1 MTKLTHTK
9 PTIDFKVNSQTGE
22 AFISIR
28 KTAELLNMPDT
39 TLRDHLKAAHPN
51 FDRKHG
57 LTPEIL
63 QKVVNYRARQNSL
76 EAISLQ
82 DKLAEAGAKAFI
94 YHEAG
99 YQVSASPIAMQV
111 LPQDYVAALRQLA
124 ETEEKRLLLL
134 EDNNEKSIL
143 VDSSNEYYTVRK
155 MRSLNPDLK
164 LDPKPLLKVSE
175 VMGYPVKQVFDLYE
189 QRANAYHRNVWEEV
203 YPDTIFE

>member
-28 KTAELLNMPDT
+28 KTAELLGIAKSTLFDHISRTVNSDT
-39 TLRDHLKAAHPN
+39 KQ
-51 FDRKHG
+51 G
-57 LTPEIL
+57 LTPEML
-63 QKVVNYRARQNSL
+63 QISAQYYALSGKQ
-76 EAISLQ
+76 EAIELLA
-82 DKLAEAGAKAFI
+82 KLAEAGAKAFI